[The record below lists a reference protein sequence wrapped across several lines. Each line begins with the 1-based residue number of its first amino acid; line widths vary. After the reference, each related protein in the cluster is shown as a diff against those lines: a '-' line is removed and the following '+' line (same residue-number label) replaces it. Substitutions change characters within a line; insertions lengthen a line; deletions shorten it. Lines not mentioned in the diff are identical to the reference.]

1 MSLIE
6 KAAKRLAELQRAGVK
21 LPGDEGAGAPAAEPP
36 RAAAERVPI
45 PEAAVRKSGASDLRS
60 PPAELKARADSDVTA
75 PPIGEPGAEQA
86 HPIRRIDLDLARL
99 EREGVLNPE
108 KPESAL
114 AQEFRAIKRPIIR
127 NATGRSGLKVANG
140 NLVMVTSAMPKEGKT
155 YVATNLAISIAME
168 VDHKVLL
175 VDGDFANPTLSRV
188 LRMPSS
194 PGLLDLLIR
203 DDLQITDAL
212 LQTNIEGLTVL
223 PSGQRDRRATE
234 LIASERM
241 GRLLHE
247 ITQRYPERIIIFDSP
262 PLLPTSEAP
271 VLAAQMGQVIMTVAA
286 DSTTAHAVRQA
297 LALLDRCDVVMMLL
311 NRAGKTDLGSYHGYY
326 GSDSAP

>member
-6 KAAKRLAELQRAGVK
+6 KAARRLAELQRAGVK
-21 LPGDEGAGAPAAEPP
+21 LPGDDGAGTPAEAPP
-36 RAAAERVPI
+36 RAAGERVPI
-45 PEAAVRKSGASDLRS
+45 PEAAVRKRGAGDLKS
-60 PPAELKARADSDVTA
+60 KPAAEKARAGGDATA
-75 PPIGEPGAEQA
+75 QVDGPADEQG
-86 HPIRRIDLDLARL
+86 HPIRRIDLDLLRL
-99 EREGVLNPE
+99 EREGVLHPE

-127 NATGRSGLKVANG
+127 NATGKSGMRVANG
-140 NLVMVTSAMPKEGKT
+140 NLVMVTSALPKEGKT

-175 VDGDFANPTLSRV
+175 VDGDVANPTLSRV
-188 LRMPSS
+188 LRIPSS

-234 LIASERM
+234 LIASEGM

-247 ITQRYPERIIIFDSP
+247 ITQRFPDRIIIFDSP

-286 DSTTAHAVRQA
+286 DSTTEHTVKQA
-297 LALLDRCDVVMMLL
+297 LALIERCDVVMMLL
-311 NRAGKTDLGSYHGYY
+311 NRAGKTGLGSYYGYY
-326 GSDSAP
+326 GNDSPS

>member
-21 LPGDEGAGAPAAEPP
+21 LPGDESAPASVGESP
-36 RAAAERVPI
+36 RASVERVPT
-45 PEAAVRKSGASDLRS
+45 PEAAVRKRGTSDLRS
-60 PPAELKARADSDVTA
+60 RPTVQETRSAEDATA
-75 PPIGEPGAEQA
+75 QIAIPGDEPE
-86 HPIRRIDLDLARL
+86 HSLRRIDLDLARL
-99 EREGVLNPE
+99 EQQGFLHPE
-108 KPESAL
+108 KPWSSL
-114 AQEFRAIKRPIIR
+114 AHEFRAIKRPIIR
-127 NATGRSGLKVANG
+127 NATGKSGLKVANG

-155 YVATNLAISIAME
+155 YVAINLAISIATE

-175 VDGDFANPTLSRV
+175 VDGDFANPALSRE
-188 LRMPSS
+188 LRIPSS

-223 PSGQRDRRATE
+223 PSGQPDRRATE
-234 LIASERM
+234 FIASERM

-247 ITQRYPERIIIFDSP
+247 IMQRYPNRIVIFDSP

-286 DSTTAHAVRQA
+286 DSTTEHSAKQA
-297 LALLDRCDVVMMLL
+297 LALIERCEVVLMLL
-311 NRAGKTDLGSYHGYY
+311 NKATTSSTAAYYGYY
-326 GSDSAP
+326 GDDDPK

>member
-6 KAAKRLAELQRAGVK
+6 KAAKRLAELQRSGVQ
-21 LPGDEGAGAPAAEPP
+21 LSSDESALASAEKSPQ
-36 RAAAERVPI
+36 AAAERVPL
-45 PEAAVRKSGASDLRS
+45 PEAAVRKRGASDLWS
-60 PPAELKARADSDVTA
+60 KPADPEARAPAGTA
-75 PPIGEPGAEQA
+75 AQIAVPGNEPEHAL
-86 HPIRRIDLDLARL
+86 RRIDLDLVRL
-99 EREGVLNPE
+99 EQQGFLHPE

-127 NATGRSGLKVANG
+127 NATGRSGLKIANG
-140 NLVMVTSAMPKEGKT
+140 NLVMVTSAIPKEGKT

-175 VDGDFANPTLSRV
+175 VDGDFANPALARL
-188 LRMPSS
+188 LRIPSS

-203 DDLQITDAL
+203 DDLEITDVL

-247 ITQRYPERIIIFDSP
+247 ITQRYPDRIVIFDSP

-286 DSTTAHAVRQA
+286 DSTSAHSVKLA
-297 LALLDRCDVVMMLL
+297 LALLERCDVVMMLL
-311 NRAGKTDLGSYHGYY
+311 NQARKTPLGSYYGYY
-326 GSDSAP
+326 GYDSPS

>member
-6 KAAKRLAELQRAGVK
+6 KAARRLAELQRAGVK
-21 LPGDEGAGAPAAEPP
+21 LPGDQSALASAEKPP
-36 RAAAERVPI
+36 EAAAERVPI
-45 PEAAVRKSGASDLRS
+45 PEAAVRKRGASDLR
-60 PPAELKARADSDVTA
+60 PRPADPEARSAGDTTA
-75 PPIGEPGAEQA
+75 QIAVPGDEPG
-86 HPIRRIDLDLARL
+86 HSLRRFELDLVRL
-99 EREGVLNPE
+99 EQQGFLHPE

-175 VDGDFANPTLSRV
+175 VDGDFANPALSRV
-188 LRMPSS
+188 LRIPSS

-247 ITQRYPERIIIFDSP
+247 ITQRYPDRIVIFDSP

-286 DSTTAHAVRQA
+286 DSTTEHSVKQA
-297 LALLDRCDVVMMLL
+297 LALLERCDVVMMLL
-311 NRAGKTDLGSYHGYY
+311 NQASKTDLGSYYGYY
-326 GSDSAP
+326 GNDSPS

>member
-6 KAAKRLAELQRAGVK
+6 KAAKRLAELQRAGVT
-21 LPGDEGAGAPAAEPP
+21 LPGDESTLVSAEKSP
-36 RAAAERVPI
+36 RAAAERVPL
-45 PEAAVRKSGASDLRS
+45 PEAVVRKRGASDMR
-60 PPAELKARADSDVTA
+60 PRPADPATRAAVDTTA
-75 PPIGEPGAEQA
+75 PIAVPADEPGHAL
-86 HPIRRIDLDLARL
+86 RRIELDLARL
-99 EREGVLNPE
+99 EQQGFLHPE
-108 KPESAL
+108 KPWSSL
-114 AQEFRAIKRPIIR
+114 AQEIRAIKRPIIR

-155 YVATNLAISIAME
+155 YVAINLAISIATE

-175 VDGDFANPTLSRV
+175 VDSDFANPALSRV
-188 LRMPSS
+188 LRIPSS

-203 DDLQITDAL
+203 DDLQINDAL

-223 PSGQRDRRATE
+223 PSGQPDRRATE
-234 LIASERM
+234 FIASERM

-247 ITQRYPERIIIFDSP
+247 ITQRYPDRIVIFDAP

-286 DSTTAHAVRQA
+286 DATTEYSVKQA
-297 LALLDRCDVVMMLL
+297 LALIERCEVVLMLL
-311 NRAGKTDLGSYHGYY
+311 NKAATSSVAAYYGYY
-326 GSDSAP
+326 GDDDPQ